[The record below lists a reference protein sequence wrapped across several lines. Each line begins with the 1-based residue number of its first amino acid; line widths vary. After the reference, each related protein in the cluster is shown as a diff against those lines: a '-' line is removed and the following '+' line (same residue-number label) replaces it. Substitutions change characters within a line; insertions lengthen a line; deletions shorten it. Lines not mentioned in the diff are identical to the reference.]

1 MTSYTE
7 GSSNSTGEAG
17 WQARKK
23 QRRSGFWFALLRHRG
38 GLFGMTVVGFFLM
51 VAAIGPWIA
60 PYDPNV
66 GILTD
71 TLSPPSLAHLFGTDE
86 LGRDTLSRV
95 IDGTRIAV
103 VVALLSVAM
112 ALVIGITIGIVAGY
126 FGGIVDTVLIR
137 IQDVLFAFPT
147 LLLAIIIVA
156 VLGPGLLNAVLAI
169 AIVYVPRFVRVSRA
183 AALIVRSSEFIDAAR
198 LAGVNS
204 ATILYRHMVPNVL
217 PSAIVLAALSTSTAQ
232 LAYASL
238 SFLGLGVSPPQA
250 DWGSMLSKARDFVSL
265 APWLV
270 IWPTVALVVLML
282 AFNVLGDAIRDVL
295 DPKSDKSGQAQTTL

>member
-7 GSSNSTGEAG
+7 TSPNRTLEAEPVPPPRPRHG
-17 WQARKK
+17 
-23 QRRSGFWFALLRHRG
+23 GFLRDLMRHRG
-38 GLFGMTVVGFFLM
+38 GMFGAVVVGFFLLL
-51 VAAIGPWIA
+51 AAIGPWIV

-66 GILTD
+66 GILAD
-71 TLSPPSLAHLFGTDE
+71 TLSPPSLAHPFGTDE

-95 IDGTRIAV
+95 IDGSRIAV
-103 VVALLSVAM
+103 IIALLSVAV
-112 ALVIGITIGIVAGY
+112 ALVVGLAIGIVAGY
-126 FGGIVDTVLIR
+126 WGGLIDMVLIR
-137 IQDVLFAFPT
+137 TQDVLFAFPT

-156 VLGPGLLNAVLAI
+156 VLGPGLFNAVLAI
-169 AIVYVPRFVRVSRA
+169 AIVYIPRFARVTRA
-183 AALIVRSSEFIDAAR
+183 AALSIRTSEFIDAAR
-198 LAGVNS
+198 LAGVS
-204 ATILYRHMVPNVL
+204 PVTILVRHMLPNVF

-250 DWGSMLSKARDFVSL
+250 DWGSMLSKARDFVTF

-270 IWPTVALVVLML
+270 VWPTLALVLLML

-295 DPKSDKSGQAQTTL
+295 DPKSNKSVRTETAL